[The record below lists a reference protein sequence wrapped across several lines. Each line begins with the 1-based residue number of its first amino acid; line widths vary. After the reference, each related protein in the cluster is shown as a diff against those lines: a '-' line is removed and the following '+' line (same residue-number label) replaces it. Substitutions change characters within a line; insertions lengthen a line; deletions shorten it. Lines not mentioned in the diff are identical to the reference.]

1 MHKTRFLKTLNQSIS
16 LRKEFIHLE
25 KNIFIF
31 YAVKDIFAKHVQNSS
46 IKLVLALITW
56 SGVKR

>member
-1 MHKTRFLKTLNQSIS
+1 MHKKLFLKTLNQGIS

-31 YAVKDIFAKHVQNSS
+31 YAVRDILAKTCE
-46 IKLVLALITW
+46 K
-56 SGVKR
+56 